1 MRTECPPAKPAP
13 SSGPRAAEWATRLS
27 ALDDAVTDLAVLL
40 PFARLTECLDG
51 RLASVDDR
59 AATWLGSERDALV
72 GRRQLQD
79 FLTSASRR
87 SWDCRGWSAPS
98 RRGGAGLAV
107 AWQSLRGSEHR
118 ATVVYRALPAT
129 RGALVHSGPARTAF
143 LFADGWARLQGHAGP
158 WLALADTTGQ
168 AQCLLDAQG
177 RLHAL
182 DAAFTQLTGR
192 EVAESLG
199 CRFDQLALIAVAD
212 LAAWGE
218 QLLLALDG
226 GTGSIQMPLRRRDG
240 QVVQVAVLLQG
251 WRSAAG
257 GTRWVACRMVAVP
270 SVAAAADTPG
280 AIEVDTLTG
289 LPNRASLRPRLQA
302 ALAEAHDRG
311 QMAALILLDLDH
323 FKQLNDTQGHEAGD
337 ALLVE
342 VAQRLRGLLRPHD
355 TVARLGGDEFVLL
368 LTELADDHEAA
379 ADAAQRIARKALD
392 AVALPFSHE
401 GGEFLATASLGLC
414 MCSGAETVSALLQQA
429 DLAMYAAKRAGR
441 GRVAVFDRAMQQ
453 AATAEVV
460 LDQELSKAL
469 RRGQLHLNYQPQVNH
484 GGAVHGAEVLLRWRH
499 PVRGMVSPAEFIPAA
514 ERSDAILAI
523 GDWVLVQACQ
533 QLQQWAADARTQHL
547 MLSVNVS
554 ARQLAQPEFV
564 SQVVQTLEAHGL
576 GPGRLRLELTESS
589 VHDVEDTSHK
599 MAALSAAGVSFSMD
613 DFGTG
618 YSSLSSLTRLPLAE
632 LKIDRSFVAHMT
644 ERPSDAI
651 VVQTIVSM
659 ARSLGL
665 VVVAEGVETA
675 SQRDALIQA
684 GCTLFQ
690 GYWFARPMPIDDFDA
705 WLRERPGCQRQGD

>member
-1 MRTECPPAKPAP
+1 MA
-13 SSGPRAAEWATRLS
+13 
-27 ALDDAVTDLAVLL
+27 DLEVLL
-40 PFARLTECLDG
+40 PFARLAEGPDG
-51 RLASVDDR
+51 RLSSLDDR
-59 AATWLGSERDALV
+59 ALAWLGGDRDALL

-79 FLTSASRR
+79 ALTPASRHQ
-87 SWDCRGWSAPS
+87 WDRRGWSTPQ
-98 RRGGAGLAV
+98 RRGGAALDV
-107 AWQSLRGSEHR
+107 AWQTPGGGQHS
-118 ATVVYRALPAT
+118 ATVVYRPSMAQVGPAQ
-129 RGALVHSGPARTAF
+129 SEARTAF
-143 LFADGWARLQGHAGP
+143 LFADGWSRLQRDARRLAAFEDAACHAH
-158 WLALADTTGQ
+158 
-168 AQCLLDAQG
+168 CLLDAQG
-177 RLHAL
+177 RLQAL
-182 DAAFTQLTGR
+182 DTAFTQLTGR
-192 EVAESLG
+192 ELAESLG
-199 CRFDQLALIAVAD
+199 CRFDQLELIAVAD

-226 GTGSIQMPLRRRDG
+226 GTGWIEMPMRRRDG
-240 QVVQVAVLLQG
+240 QLFQAAVSLQG

-257 GTRWVACRMVAVP
+257 GARWVACRMVAVP
-270 SVAAAADTPG
+270 SAAAAGDTPG
-280 AIEVDTLTG
+280 VIDVDTLTG
-289 LPNRASLRPRLQA
+289 LPNRAGLRPRLQT

-311 QMAALILLDLDH
+311 QLAALILLDLDH

-337 ALLVE
+337 ALLVV

-368 LTELADDHEAA
+368 LTELADNREVAA
-379 ADAAQRIARKALD
+379 EAAQRIARKALE
-392 AVALPFSHE
+392 AVAQPFAHE
-401 GGEFLATASLGLC
+401 AGDYVATASLGLC
-414 MCSGAETVSALLQQA
+414 VFSGTETVSAMLQQA

-453 AATAEVV
+453 AATAEVA

-469 RRGQLHLNYQPQVNH
+469 RLGQMHLNFQPQVNH
-484 GGAVHGAEVLLRWRH
+484 EGRVLGAEVLLRWRH

-523 GDWVLVQACQ
+523 GHWVLIQACQ
-533 QLQQWAADARTQHL
+533 QLRLWATNERTQHL

-564 SQVVQTLEAHGL
+564 SQVVQTLEAHGI
-576 GPGRLRLELTESS
+576 GQGRLRLELTESS

-675 SQRDALIQA
+675 LQREALIQA

-690 GYWFARPMPIDDFDA
+690 GYWFARPMPIDDFEA

>member
-1 MRTECPPAKPAP
+1 
-13 SSGPRAAEWATRLS
+13 
-27 ALDDAVTDLAVLL
+27 
-40 PFARLTECLDG
+40 
-51 RLASVDDR
+51 
-59 AATWLGSERDALV
+59 
-72 GRRQLQD
+72 
-79 FLTSASRR
+79 
-87 SWDCRGWSAPS
+87 
-98 RRGGAGLAV
+98 
-107 AWQSLRGSEHR
+107 
-118 ATVVYRALPAT
+118 
-129 RGALVHSGPARTAF
+129 
-143 LFADGWARLQGHAGP
+143 
-158 WLALADTTGQ
+158 
-168 AQCLLDAQG
+168 
-177 RLHAL
+177 
-182 DAAFTQLTGR
+182 
-192 EVAESLG
+192 
-199 CRFDQLALIAVAD
+199 
-212 LAAWGE
+212 
-218 QLLLALDG
+218 
-226 GTGSIQMPLRRRDG
+226 
-240 QVVQVAVLLQG
+240 VAVLLQG

-499 PVRGMVSPAEFIPAA
+499 ARHGLARRVHPGSRTQRCHLGYRRLGVGASLPATAAVGRGCAHPAFDAVSQCECPAA
-514 ERSDAILAI
+514 
-523 GDWVLVQACQ
+523 G
-533 QLQQWAADARTQHL
+533 
-547 MLSVNVS
+547 
-554 ARQLAQPEFV
+554 
-564 SQVVQTLEAHGL
+564 
-576 GPGRLRLELTESS
+576 
-589 VHDVEDTSHK
+589 
-599 MAALSAAGVSFSMD
+599 AAGVRQPGGANLGSPWPWAGAPAPGAD
-613 DFGTG
+613 G
-618 YSSLSSLTRLPLAE
+618 E
-632 LKIDRSFVAHMT
+632 LGA
-644 ERPSDAI
+644 
-651 VVQTIVSM
+651 
-659 ARSLGL
+659 
-665 VVVAEGVETA
+665 
-675 SQRDALIQA
+675 
-684 GCTLFQ
+684 
-690 GYWFARPMPIDDFDA
+690 
-705 WLRERPGCQRQGD
+705 